1 MSKKVK
7 ISPVRISPEK
17 CKGCTLC
24 VKFCPRGCIRM
35 SEEYNAMGYH
45 YAEFVEGEKS
55 CTLCG
60 NCALVCPDVAIEIV
74 KEE

>member
-1 MSKKVK
+1 
-7 ISPVRISPEK
+7 
-17 CKGCTLC
+17 
-24 VKFCPRGCIRM
+24 M